1 MSLADIDAQLPPRDG
16 GVEPSGA
23 GGAASQLLPQSA
35 DYVSNVSQLPPRDGG
50 VEPSGAPAGSTPVG
64 TPLGGNDPSAA
75 GGAATQLRITEIFHS
90 LQGETSRVGLPT
102 VFIRLT
108 GCPLRCTYCDTAYAF
123 TGGQTVSLKEI
134 LKQVAEYAPQ
144 YVTVTGGE
152 PLAQKNCPPLL
163 SALCD
168 EGYEVSLETGGAMDI
183 SEVDERVIRVVD
195 IKTPASGEAAK
206 NRWENLML
214 LTRHYEIKFVLCDEN
229 DYQWAKQ
236 ILRQHRL
243 AERCTVLFSPAH
255 GTLDATQLA
264 DWILCDRLPV
274 RMQLQMHKILWN
286 NEPGR

>member
-214 LTRHYEIKFVLCDEN
+214 LTRHDEIKFVLCDEN